1 MRVMVEPQSR
11 PSALDTSFWAATA
24 LAEAHGY
31 LLKMFEVHCPQ
42 AVVDE
47 IENEEPPTLRADA
60 ALFQQLRLRGV
71 VSVTEPSSV
80 TVMLF
85 GKGEAATLSLAAEKN
100 WMALVNEFRA
110 AEYGRNALKLVVMN
124 VPQLIVAVCAAGYVP
139 SIKAQS
145 MLAKIANVTS
155 PRVIQEAT
163 RVLAIF
169 P

>member
-1 MRVMVEPQSR
+1 MSGMDGPR
-11 PSALDTSFWAATA
+11 PRPAALDTSFWAATA

-31 LLKMFEVHCPQ
+31 MLKMFEVHCPQ

-47 IENEEPPTLRADA
+47 VENEEPPALRADA

-71 VSVTEPSSV
+71 ISVTEPGSV
-80 TVMLF
+80 TVKLF
-85 GKGEAATLSLAAEKN
+85 GKGEAATLSLAAEKS
-100 WMALVNEFRA
+100 WMALINEYRA
-110 AEYGRNALKLVVMN
+110 AEYGRNVLRVVVVN

-139 SIKAQS
+139 SVKAQS

-155 PRVIQEAT
+155 PRLVQEAT
-163 RVLAIF
+163 RVLAAL